1 MKKFFVVLLAAIAA
15 FIITY
20 FSVGEVNYNVDMF
33 LIHTLDRGDGVYCT
47 PHRCADMIHEY
58 VDLMHISEEY
68 MKVYGPNDPGRPS
81 KNYKRDSYL
90 NAYVRWFK

>member
-1 MKKFFVVLLAAIAA
+1 MKKFFIVLLAVIAA
-15 FIITY
+15 FIVAY
-20 FSVGEVNYNVDMF
+20 WSVGEINYNVDMF

-58 VDLMHISEEY
+58 VDLIHISNEY
-68 MKVYGPNDPGRPS
+68 AEKYGANDPGRPTA
-81 KNYKRDSYL
+81 NYKYNSYL